1 MPLQALAC
9 LVEVTWRF
17 MLEEVLW
24 PGLGLLTET
33 AKTPTVEAVPV
44 AVSCVEET

>member
-1 MPLQALAC
+1 
-9 LVEVTWRF
+9 

-33 AKTPTVEAVPV
+33 AKTPTAEAVAA
-44 AVSCVEET
+44 AVSGKLTDVRYLMGG